1 MLRVNRKEVKTYKF
15 NGYRMINRLIFPEN
29 QAIMHMKRL
38 IQRFSIFLVKLL
50 LLLIIISI
58 AWVTLYKFVNPPT
71 TPLIV
76 MQYFEGKDQKSLLI
90 SDWKDYDEISDY
102 MKIAVIAAEDQT
114 FAHHDGFDLR
124 AIEDAIDDR
133 LEGSRLRGASTI
145 TQQTAKNVFLWPE
158 RSWLRKLVEAYFTVL
173 LDNIW
178 DKKRTLEVY
187 LNVIETGDGIYG
199 VDEAAQTYFGRSAK
213 NLDLV
218 DSALIAAILP
228 NPKVMSAV
236 KPSEYVLSRELW
248 IREQVGILGGTSY
261 LKKIE

>member
-1 MLRVNRKEVKTYKF
+1 MKTLLRKV
-15 NGYRMINRLIFPEN
+15 
-29 QAIMHMKRL
+29 
-38 IQRFSIFLVKLL
+38 SIFTIKLL

-71 TPLIV
+71 TPLMLIRS
-76 MQYFEGKDQKSLLI
+76 FEGNGDMKLI
-90 SDWKDYDEISDY
+90 KTDWKKYDDISDY
-102 MKIAVIAAEDQT
+102 MKIAVIAAEDQK
-114 FAHHDGFDLR
+114 FAHHYGFDLK

-158 RSWLRKLVEAYFTVL
+158 RSWIRKVVEAYFAL
-173 LDNIW
+173 LIDNIW
-178 DKKRTLEVY
+178 DKKRILEVY
-187 LNVIETGDGIYG
+187 LNVIETGNGIYG

-228 NPKVMSAV
+228 NPRVMSAA
-236 KPSEYVLSRELW
+236 KPSEYVLQRERW
-248 IREQVGILGGTSY
+248 IREQVGHLGGVSY
-261 LKKIE
+261 LKNIE